1 MVDAQLSPS
10 LTLSPAAL
18 TGVHSIVEGLV
29 LQLHCT
35 AESISTTTPPTIT
48 WTKDSVEITD
58 DLPHVRLSDGGSAVP
73 ISSSVLTI
81 DGFVSGDDG
90 RYQCVG
96 SDSSGSAAGEVAQLR
111 GSYAVD

>member
-18 TGVHSIVEGLV
+18 TGDHSIVEGLV

-58 DLPHVRLSDGGSAVP
+58 DLPHVRLRTSSDGGSAVP

-111 GSYAVD
+111 GS